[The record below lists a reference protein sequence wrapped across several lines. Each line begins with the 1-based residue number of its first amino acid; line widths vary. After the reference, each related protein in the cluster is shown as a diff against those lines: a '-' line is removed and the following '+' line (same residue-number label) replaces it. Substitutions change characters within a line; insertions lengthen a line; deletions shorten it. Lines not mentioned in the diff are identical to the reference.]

1 MASEIR
7 DTTASYSDAS
17 QAHWEGAKVVY
28 GDTDSVS
35 FGDLRMQWIV
45 GVGDGRAL
53 KDPETMWVLHFN
65 ILTLYPL
72 VMTNIAI
79 ENGHL

>member
-28 GDTDSVS
+28 GDTDSVFVWGS
-35 FGDLRMQWIV
+35 QNAVDRR
-45 GVGDGRAL
+45 GRAL
-53 KDPETMWVLHFN
+53 
-65 ILTLYPL
+65 
-72 VMTNIAI
+72 
-79 ENGHL
+79 G

>member
-28 GDTDSVS
+28 GDTDSVFVWGS
-35 FGDLRMQWIV
+35 QNAVDRRGR
-45 GVGDGRAL
+45 DGRGL
-53 KDPETMWVLHFN
+53 KDPETM
-65 ILTLYPL
+65 
-72 VMTNIAI
+72 
-79 ENGHL
+79 